1 MKRIASLSLLLLLAS
16 ATAFAQNCPKVAYT
30 TTASTLKDLVAAVN
44 CLATSTEQANAPKPT
59 GPAKSIQAESFQ
71 IVGPQHSHAYP
82 TLVMVL
88 LTVTTG
94 GGLKS
99 AVVTPES
106 REANVTAEAGG
117 SCSVKINA
125 DKTVDSH
132 CYIAGGTV
140 YILYR

>member
-1 MKRIASLSLLLLLAS
+1 
-16 ATAFAQNCPKVAYT
+16 
-30 TTASTLKDLVAAVN
+30 
-44 CLATSTEQANAPKPT
+44 
-59 GPAKSIQAESFQ
+59 
-71 IVGPQHSHAYP
+71 
-82 TLVMVL
+82 MVL

-99 AVVTPES
+99 AVLTPEG
-106 REANVTAEAGG
+106 REASVTSEAGG

-140 YILYR
+140 YILYRY